1 MNKIEILTQL
11 RQAKSAHI
19 QWRAYAQALVAGIPV
34 DKDHVPVIHTNCAF
48 GKWYYGRGQQ
58 LSSLSAYRAIETPHE
73 MLHQIYMK
81 LFNLLFGEGDS
92 SFFKRIF
99 GSKGKLN
106 AKGKERAEE
115 LMRNLI
121 SVSETLLEAVALLE
135 GEVKELPEE
144 ELANMY

>member
-34 DKDHVPVIHTNCAF
+34 EKDHVPVIHTNCAF

-81 LFNLLFGEGDS
+81 IFNLLFGSGES
-92 SFFKRIF
+92 TFFKRVF

-106 AKGKERAEE
+106 AKDKEQAEE
-115 LMRNLI
+115 LMRNLL
-121 SVSETLLEAVALLE
+121 SVSETLLEAVSLLE